1 MTQSFQP
8 VPCSDR
14 TLTDVSITSEILERA
29 MGRGLMLVDQFQ
41 SVVQTDYHQFH
52 IDPAQSDSIPDGVY
66 PEFTL
71 AVFGGQ
77 SIRVGVGIRVGPVN
91 LVLEIHDSPPPYVD
105 AEWEDAV
112 EGDLFYDN
120 PGGVV
125 VWHFYSGGFDQAIPE
140 TPGQTLTPPGKHRY
154 RVRIYARGRDIE
166 YDGPLVGD
174 PVEDYLIQMW
184 PTTEPEPA
192 REIKNLSGR

>member
-1 MTQSFQP
+1 
-8 VPCSDR
+8 
-14 TLTDVSITSEILERA
+14 
-29 MGRGLMLVDQFQ
+29 MLVERFQ
-41 SVVQTDYHQFH
+41 SVVKTDYHQFH
-52 IDPAQSDSIPDGVY
+52 IDPVQSDSIPDGVY

-91 LVLEIHDSPPPYVD
+91 LVLEMHDSPPPYVD

-154 RVRIYARGRDIE
+154 RVRIYACGRDIE

>member
-1 MTQSFQP
+1 
-8 VPCSDR
+8 
-14 TLTDVSITSEILERA
+14 
-29 MGRGLMLVDQFQ
+29 MLVERFQ
-41 SVVQTDYHQFH
+41 SVVKTDYHQFH
-52 IDPAQSDSIPDGVY
+52 IDPVQSDSIPDGIY

-91 LVLEIHDSPPPYVD
+91 LVLEMHDSAPPYD
-105 AEWEDAV
+105 GTDWEDVV

-120 PGGVV
+120 PGGVI
-125 VWHFYSGGFDQAIPE
+125 VWHFYSGGFEQAIPE
-140 TPGQTLTPPGKHRY
+140 NVGETLTPAGEHRY
-154 RVRIYARGRDIE
+154 RVRIHARGRDSE
-166 YDGPLVGD
+166 YDGPLFGD

-184 PTTEPEPA
+184 PTPEPERA

>member
-1 MTQSFQP
+1 
-8 VPCSDR
+8 
-14 TLTDVSITSEILERA
+14 
-29 MGRGLMLVDQFQ
+29 MLVERFQ
-41 SVVQTDYHQFH
+41 SVVKTDYHQFH
-52 IDPAQSDSIPDGVY
+52 IDPVQSDSIPDGVY

-77 SIRVGVGIRVGPVN
+77 SIRVGAGIRVGPVN
-91 LVLEIHDSPPPYVD
+91 LVLEMHDSPPPYVD

-125 VWHFYSGGFDQAIPE
+125 VWHFQSSGFDQAIPE
-140 TPGQTLTPPGKHRY
+140 TPGQTLTPPGKHRH

-166 YDGPLVGD
+166 YDGPLTGD